1 MNMNDLHRRLLR
13 DVLEVGNDLPFVIT
27 GGYAVSSTWHRGQAK
42 P

>member
-1 MNMNDLHRRLLR
+1 MNLSALHRRLLR

-27 GGYAVSSTWHRGQAK
+27 GGSADEEEL